1 MSADRAAAILTR
13 FSATSQTFASKLRGL
28 PPGLAESRADAA
40 SWTPAQ
46 IGCHVALSNDWIAG
60 VLTGSTAAERMP
72 AGAAGTFDPAR
83 LPPTDETFPAM
94 VPPTA
99 VSREVALER
108 FRASVQRVSRAIAA
122 LNAERGTGHG
132 VALEFGTLS
141 LYELADYAATHITR
155 HLAQVDRVVGRTKA

>member
-13 FSATSQTFASKLRGL
+13 FSATSQTFASKLRDL
-28 PPGLAESRADAA
+28 PPGLAEFRADTE

-46 IGCHVALSNDWIAG
+46 IGCHVAMSNEWIAG
-60 VLTGSTAAERMP
+60 VLTGVTAAQRAP
-72 AGAAGTFDPAR
+72 SAAAGVFDATR

-108 FRASVQRVSRAIAA
+108 FRTSVQRVSKAIAG
-122 LNAERGTGHG
+122 LSAERGTGDA

-155 HLAQVDRVVGRTKA
+155 HLAQVDRVVGRA

>member
-13 FSATSQTFASKLRGL
+13 FSATSQTFASKLRDL
-28 PPGLAESRADAA
+28 PPGLAEHRADVE

-46 IGCHVALSNDWIAG
+46 IGCHVAMSNNWIAG
-60 VLTGSTAAERMP
+60 VLTGATDATERLASSAA
-72 AGAAGTFDPAR
+72 AAFDASR

-108 FRASVQRVSRAIAA
+108 FRASVQQVSKAIAG
-122 LNAERGTGHG
+122 LTAERGSGQG
-132 VALEFGTLS
+132 VALTFGTLS

-155 HLAQVDRVVGRTKA
+155 HLAQVDRVVGRAS

>member
-13 FSATSQTFASKLRGL
+13 FSATSQTFASKLRDL
-28 PPGLAESRADAA
+28 PPGLAERPANAE
-40 SWTPAQ
+40 SWSPAQ
-46 IGCHVALSNDWIAG
+46 IGCHVAMSNEWIAG
-60 VLTGSTAAERMP
+60 VLTGATAATERIP
-72 AGAAGTFDPAR
+72 PTVAATFDASA

-94 VPPTA
+94 VPPPA

-108 FRASVQRVSRAIAA
+108 FRTSVQHVSKAIAA
-122 LNAERGTGHG
+122 LDAERGTGQG

-155 HLAQVDRVVGRTKA
+155 HLAQVDRVVGKA

>member
-13 FSATSQTFASKLRGL
+13 FSATSQTFASKLRDL
-28 PPGLAESRADAA
+28 PPGLAEYRADRE

-46 IGCHVALSNDWIAG
+46 IGCHVAMSNDWIAG
-60 VLTGSTAAERMP
+60 VLTGATAAAERMP
-72 AGAAGTFDPAR
+72 SRAAGVFDPAQ

-108 FRASVQRVSRAIAA
+108 FRASVQHVSKAIAA
-122 LNAERGTGHG
+122 LTTERGADHA

-155 HLAQVDRVVGRTKA
+155 HLAQVDRVVGKA